1 MRAFV
6 DRLVYRTVAL
16 ATLPA
21 VYALMVNVG
30 VISPG
35 GAA

>member
-1 MRAFV
+1 MRRAI

-21 VYALMVNVG
+21 IYALLVNLG
-30 VISPG
+30 TITPG
-35 GAA
+35 GTA